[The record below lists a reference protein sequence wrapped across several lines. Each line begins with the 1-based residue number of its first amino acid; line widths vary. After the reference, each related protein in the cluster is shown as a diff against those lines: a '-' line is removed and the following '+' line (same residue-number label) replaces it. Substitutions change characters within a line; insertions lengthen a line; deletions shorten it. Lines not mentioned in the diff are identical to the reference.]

1 MCRRSRPRWKRHGS
15 YLNAIAW
22 SAVRGARPRPPLS
35 EQNDT
40 DAPAGWR
47 VPYGMHVS
55 PKSETVELLANDA
68 WLVLAPPELD
78 RVISWHHSINEAMG
92 RLVRL
97 IDQVVVET
105 NRPSQGSRPSRS
117 DSIAATEP
125 GRCSSWVKVKKP
137 DWARC

>member
-1 MCRRSRPRWKRHGS
+1 
-15 YLNAIAW
+15 
-22 SAVRGARPRPPLS
+22 
-35 EQNDT
+35 
-40 DAPAGWR
+40 
-47 VPYGMHVS
+47 MHVS
-55 PKSETVELLANDA
+55 PKSETVELPANDA

-105 NRPSQGSRPSRS
+105 NPPSQGSRPSRS
-117 DSIAATEP
+117 GSIAATEP

>member
-1 MCRRSRPRWKRHGS
+1 MAPISTPSHGRRFGD
-15 YLNAIAW
+15 
-22 SAVRGARPRPPLS
+22 ARPRPPLS

-55 PKSETVELLANDA
+55 PKSETVELPANDA

-78 RVISWHHSINEAMG
+78 RVISWHHSINEAIG

-105 NRPSQGSRPSRS
+105 NPPSQGSRPSRS
-117 DSIAATEP
+117 GSIAATEA
-125 GRCSSWVKVKKP
+125 G
-137 DWARC
+137 DARAG